1 MMKQLPAQLV
11 RYGAHGLALSE
22 SMPNWSVPPCTGPP
36 AVSAGWKLARS
47 FPPLAGVEPAAEPA
61 EPAEPADVVAD
72 DPAGASVLEL
82 FLSLLHA
89 AMTNEQT
96 ANVASTDRARFL
108 YFIFPPC

>member
-22 SMPNWSVPPCTGPP
+22 SMPNCSVPPCTGPP
-36 AVSAGWKLARS
+36 AVSTGLKLARS
-47 FPPLAGVEPAAEPA
+47 LEPSVAGVEPAVEPA
-61 EPAEPADVVAD
+61 AVVAAD

-89 AMTNEQT
+89 AMTNPQT

-108 YFIFPPC
+108 CFMFPLM